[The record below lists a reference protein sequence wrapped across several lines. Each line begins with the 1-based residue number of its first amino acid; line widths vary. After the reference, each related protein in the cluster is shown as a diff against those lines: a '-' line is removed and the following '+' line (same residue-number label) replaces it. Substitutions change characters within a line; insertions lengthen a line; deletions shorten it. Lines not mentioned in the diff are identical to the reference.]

1 MTGKSRRILVFA
13 FTTLLLSSALFAQAA
28 APARE
33 ITLQLDPAP
42 SIAEITLPTTL
53 HTVEGKFRCKR
64 GSIHFD
70 PASGKAGGE
79 IVFDATSGNTEN
91 GSRDHKMHK
100 EVLESQRYPEII
112 FRPDH
117 ADGAFSASGASTL
130 QVHGQFNIHGADHEV
145 TVPVE
150 ITFSSDHWTAD
161 AKFPV
166 PYQQWGMKN
175 PSVLFLHVSDTVQVH
190 LHATGNVAH

>member
-1 MTGKSRRILVFA
+1 MTGKSRRIPAFA
-13 FTTLLLSSALFAQAA
+13 FTTVLLSSALFAQAA
-28 APARE
+28 APAQE

-42 SIAEITLPTTL
+42 SAAEITLPTTL

-100 EVLESQRYPEII
+100 EVLESQRYPEIT

-117 ADGAFSASGASTL
+117 AEGAFSTSGASTL

-150 ITFSSDHWTAD
+150 ITFSADHWTAD

-175 PSVLFLHVSDTVQVH
+175 PTVLFLHVSDTVQVH
-190 LHATGNVAH
+190 LHAAGSVTH